1 MPWPPRQPTRDTVSP
16 DDLQAYDTVVD
27 RARRR
32 GASNAETDAGYYGRL
47 MLSPDLGN
55 RLSEVGAAVR
65 KLGDRTDTYSHA
77 DREFVDQVLSADFKT
92 NIVQSMHINDAVSTG
107 VRIEAIEAL
116 RAGRED
122 LLTDDERQLADFIR
136 RVAGGQVDAPS
147 WDKMEARMGARGV
160 LDYTIFILFLQ
171 LTMRLM
177 SAVGM
182 PSPSDDEIDTLITE
196 LKAGQRDVDDYRKRI
211 S

>member
-1 MPWPPRQPTRDTVSP
+1 MPWPPSQPPREQVP
-16 DDLQAYDTVVD
+16 PEEQAAYDMVVE

-32 GASNAETDAGYYGRL
+32 GAPDPDRDAGYYGRL
-47 MLSPDLGN
+47 MLSADLGN
-55 RLSEVGAAVR
+55 RLSEFGAAVR
-65 KLGDRTDTYSHA
+65 RLGDRKDTFSHA

-92 NIVQSMHINDAVSTG
+92 NIVQSMHINDAVATG

-122 LLTDDERQLADFIR
+122 LLTDDERMLADFIR
-136 RVAGGQVDAPS
+136 RVVGGRVDTES
-147 WDKMEARMGARGV
+147 WNRMEARMGPRGV

-177 SAVGM
+177 SAVGS
-182 PSPSDDEIDTLITE
+182 PEPSDAEIDALIRD
-196 LKAGQRDVDDYRKRI
+196 LKSGEREVDDYRKRI